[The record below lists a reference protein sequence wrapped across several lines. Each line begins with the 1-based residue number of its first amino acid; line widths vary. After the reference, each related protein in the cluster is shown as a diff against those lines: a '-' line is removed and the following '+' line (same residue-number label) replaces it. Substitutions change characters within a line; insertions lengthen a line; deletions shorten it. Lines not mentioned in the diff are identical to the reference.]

1 MQFINIKNNL
11 IQMVE
16 FGIYSLET
24 IVTDKHF
31 MVKNVYLVQ
40 KLFKLPKYLISFFCE
55 GLVHVYDT

>member
-1 MQFINIKNNL
+1 MQFINIKNYL

-40 KLFKLPKYLISFFCE
+40 KLFKLPKYLISF
-55 GLVHVYDT
+55 L